1 MARNDR
7 ELLDLLVAGRAAP
20 LIGAT
25 FDLAD
30 AGDALR
36 CVADGRAVGK
46 VVVRAWRLDRARR
59 PPD

>member
-7 ELLDLLVAGRAAP
+7 ELLDLLVRGRAAP

-30 AGDALR
+30 SGDALR
-36 CVADGRAVGK
+36 WVADGRAVGK
-46 VVVRAWRLDRARR
+46 VVVQVAPGQGCRR
-59 PPD
+59 PG